1 MLVYHSYFSLCYL
14 EEKVI
19 KPLINDNAIKFY
31 ARYED
36 DTLFAIK
43 REDVRCMHDFLNNLN
58 PSLHFKVDISRW
70 HMNL

>member
-36 DTLFAIK
+36 DTYLQLNAKMFVI
-43 REDVRCMHDFLNNLN
+43 CMIF
-58 PSLHFKVDISRW
+58 
-70 HMNL
+70 